1 MRNIAEFQLIGR
13 VGSIDVRDN
22 VVNLSVAANYSRRD
36 DKGEWTDDT
45 YWNRVSIFGE
55 KTRSYVAEKVQKGD
69 LVHVRGRMRDTS
81 YERDGQKIFTTD
93 RVVDDFAVLSS
104 KSGIEE

>member
-13 VGSIDVRDN
+13 VGNIDVREN
-22 VVNLSVAANYSRRD
+22 VVNLTVAANYSRRD

-55 KTRSYVAEKVQKGD
+55 KTRTYVSEKVQKGD

-81 YERDGQKIFTTD
+81 YEKDGQKIYTTD
-93 RVVDDFAVLSS
+93 RVVDDFSVLAS
-104 KSGIEE
+104 KTGIEE

>member
-36 DKGEWTDDT
+36 EKGEWTDDT

-69 LVHVRGRMRDTS
+69 LARFWSPHLRTFIGSVWTAGWMC
-81 YERDGQKIFTTD
+81 
-93 RVVDDFAVLSS
+93 
-104 KSGIEE
+104 

>member
-13 VGSIDVRDN
+13 IGSLDVRDN
-22 VVNLSVAANYSRRD
+22 VVNLSVAANYARRD

-55 KTRSYVAEKVQKGD
+55 KTRSYVTEKVQKGD
-69 LVHVRGRMRDTS
+69 LVHIRGRLRDSS
-81 YERDGQKIFTTD
+81 YEKDGQTIFTTD
-93 RVVDDFAVLSS
+93 RVVDDFAVLAS
-104 KSGIEE
+104 KVALDG